1 MLGIV
6 IATHGTLSNGMKDAA
21 EVIMGNTENMVIV
34 NLNAG
39 DDVEQL
45 GKKINNAILEVN
57 QDDGVM
63 VLVDLVSASPYNQSV
78 LVTNQLEQELK
89 DKVYIV
95 GGVNLPMLLEV
106 INHQILGT
114 EIETVA
120 KLAEEQEENQ
130 LVHGMHLLMKMK
142 MKLMKLKNL
151 RLQLKKKDWNYLV

>member
-21 EVIMGNTENMVIV
+21 EVIVGNTENMVTV

-57 QDDGVM
+57 QGDGVM

-120 KLAEEQEENQ
+120 KLAEEQGRESIGSWHAPIGEDEDEIDEE
-130 LVHGMHLLMKMK
+130 
-142 MKLMKLKNL
+142 
-151 RLQLKKKDWNYLV
+151 DDF

>member
-6 IATHGTLSNGMKDAA
+6 IATHGTFSDGLKDAA
-21 EVIMGNTENMVIV
+21 EVIMGNTENIVTV

-45 GKKINNAILEVN
+45 GKKINRAILEVN
-57 QDDGVM
+57 QGDGVM

-78 LVTNQLEQELK
+78 LATSKLDPELK

-106 INHQILGT
+106 INHQILQT
-114 EIETVA
+114 EIELVA
-120 KLAEEQEENQ
+120 KSAAEQAKESISSWHASVNEDANDGDE
-130 LVHGMHLLMKMK
+130 
-142 MKLMKLKNL
+142 
-151 RLQLKKKDWNYLV
+151 DDDF